1 MSSHLCAG
9 KEVRVSLDPCNDLT
23 QDYTIG
29 EYVGLKTD
37 RQTDTIVNS
46 LVYYKAKHLWNKLSV
61 LPCPKYNSL
70 NSQIPFSIETVLC

>member
-46 LVYYKAKHLWNKLSV
+46 LVYYKAKHL
-61 LPCPKYNSL
+61 
-70 NSQIPFSIETVLC
+70 